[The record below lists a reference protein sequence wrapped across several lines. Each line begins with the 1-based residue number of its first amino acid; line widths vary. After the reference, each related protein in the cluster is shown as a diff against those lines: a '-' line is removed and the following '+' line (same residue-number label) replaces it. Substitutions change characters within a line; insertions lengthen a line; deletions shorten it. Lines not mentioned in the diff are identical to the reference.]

1 MAISEE
7 NYMKNNKLTDTTA
20 IKSRIDHL
28 IKAISAGM
36 YEREEVIAVSLL
48 AALCGQNTF
57 LYGPPGTAKS
67 LISRRI
73 ACAFQ
78 KPAYFEYLMN
88 RFSTPEEVFGPVSIS
103 ALKEDRYV
111 RKTDSYLPKADF
123 AFLDEIWKS
132 SPAILNTLLTL
143 INERTF
149 KNGEMVES
157 VPLKALLAASNET
170 PEINQGLE
178 ALYDR
183 FIVRQMVLPI
193 AETRN
198 FETLINSEP
207 SSSDAKVPEN
217 IRVTPD
223 EWSAW
228 QQQIHLV
235 RLSTETLTII
245 HLIREKLAELEPS
258 TAVHVSDRRWQRA
271 AMLMKAAAFFNGRIE
286 TNHSDALLLQHCLWT
301 HENNYQKVNQLVAD
315 AVKQSGIGVGISLA
329 ELDRKKD
336 ELDNEINKE
345 LFHSSD
351 VYKTESLRGKEFFK
365 LTPNFR
371 DWNYYNQGKQLFI
384 PYDKLKS
391 KGKFKPVDQ
400 NGNEFR
406 DVECEFD
413 GQGTCNIHYDRAV
426 QKYKPDILCHK
437 GDKKDGIN
445 ERLISSLSS
454 SVSDIKS
461 QLQSTLKM
469 VTKRFSEMESKLASL
484 FVPAEKTN
492 LAISGISEQIERLKV
507 RIKDCER
514 LEELCR

>member
-1 MAISEE
+1 
-7 NYMKNNKLTDTTA
+7 MKNNKLTDTNS
-20 IKSRIDHL
+20 IKRRIGHL

-111 RKTDSYLPKADF
+111 RTTDSYLPKADF

-149 KNGEMVES
+149 KNGETIES

-193 AETRN
+193 AERRH

-217 IRVTPD
+217 
-223 EWSAW
+223 
-228 QQQIHLV
+228 
-235 RLSTETLTII
+235 
-245 HLIREKLAELEPS
+245 
-258 TAVHVSDRRWQRA
+258 
-271 AMLMKAAAFFNGRIE
+271 M
-286 TNHSDALLLQHCLWT
+286 ALCRFQW
-301 HENNYQKVNQLVAD
+301 
-315 AVKQSGIGVGISLA
+315 
-329 ELDRKKD
+329 
-336 ELDNEINKE
+336 
-345 LFHSSD
+345 
-351 VYKTESLRGKEFFK
+351 K
-365 LTPNFR
+365 LT
-371 DWNYYNQGKQLFI
+371 
-384 PYDKLKS
+384 
-391 KGKFKPVDQ
+391 
-400 NGNEFR
+400 
-406 DVECEFD
+406 
-413 GQGTCNIHYDRAV
+413 
-426 QKYKPDILCHK
+426 
-437 GDKKDGIN
+437 
-445 ERLISSLSS
+445 
-454 SVSDIKS
+454 S
-461 QLQSTLKM
+461 QQT
-469 VTKRFSEMESKLASL
+469 
-484 FVPAEKTN
+484 
-492 LAISGISEQIERLKV
+492 
-507 RIKDCER
+507 
-514 LEELCR
+514 